1 MKLNDYKKKVERFD
15 NITDGKSVEEVEEM
29 FWKNLAFSPPLYG
42 ADIGGTTLFDDGV
55 SWNLNKLPG
64 ILQDGLLEPIDGVN
78 NPYLYIG
85 AWKTL
90 FGWHKEDL
98 DLNAVNFNHYG
109 KPKLWY
115 CLPVSESHK
124 LEEFARSEFPESF
137 KRCKEFIRHKNIM
150 ISPYIL
156 KQKYPDIKIHKVIQ
170 YPGEFIVT
178 YGGAYH
184 AGFNWGFNIAEAVN
198 FATTKWLKIV
208 PDVHVCKC
216 VNDSVKMQYKEFFK
230 VLLEKT
236 KYGKNPHIR
245 KILSEHGVSKDKK
258 GVITMEEEEG
268 EEETA
273 EEKKTATKRQRST
286 PKKREASS
294 KRASKSM
301 VVEEE
306 KERSKSKRPTAFKKD
321 KEQAITKRN
330 AKIPLA
336 KIKLKSTKK
345 QEEDKIEQRVSSRS
359 KKIRKLEEDFYVT
372 DWRGI
377 RKTKRGEE
385 PIKKQ
390 ENHKPI
396 TKTSKNSQIIEN
408 WVQCDNCNK
417 WRILKTNDPNTMS
430 QLLNK
435 KKLSCSNLPGR
446 SCSEPED
453 KQVIA

>member
-1 MKLNDYKKKVERFD
+1 MKTE
-15 NITDGKSVEEVEEM
+15 
-29 FWKNLAFSPPLYG
+29 
-42 ADIGGTTLFDDGV
+42 
-55 SWNLNKLPG
+55 
-64 ILQDGLLEPIDGVN
+64 N
-78 NPYLYIG
+78 NFF
-85 AWKTL
+85 A
-90 FGWHKEDL
+90 KE
-98 DLNAVNFNHYG
+98 
-109 KPKLWY
+109 
-115 CLPVSESHK
+115 
-124 LEEFARSEFPESF
+124 
-137 KRCKEFIRHKNIM
+137 
-150 ISPYIL
+150 
-156 KQKYPDIKIHKVIQ
+156 
-170 YPGEFIVT
+170 
-178 YGGAYH
+178 
-184 AGFNWGFNIAEAVN
+184 
-198 FATTKWLKIV
+198 
-208 PDVHVCKC
+208 
-216 VNDSVKMQYKEFFK
+216 
-230 VLLEKT
+230 T

-273 EEKKTATKRQRST
+273 EEKKTASKRQRSS

-330 AKIPLA
+330 AKSKFHFLKFPNHDLVPLA

-417 WRILKTNDPNTMS
+417 WRILKTNDRTEFLHFTFLIPDLANTMS